1 VRGYQGIFAWL
12 AVRQGPGHRP
22 TCCRPPGMFMYR
34 RFCGQYP
41 LLPPTDSA
49 ERGGAAR

>member
-1 VRGYQGIFAWL
+1 
-12 AVRQGPGHRP
+12 
-22 TCCRPPGMFMYR
+22 MYR